1 MKSRGILCILLFSL
15 SMIVSARTDTLFIPS
30 IKEVY
35 RKNYWLT
42 GSNPVG
48 LSLNSFR
55 SFSVAEAGY
64 SHHKGNLGNVS
75 IPASADIYSVY
86 SESYQTINKVSLY
99 GKIGYKQYQNHNQN
113 WNGMTGNY
121 WQSVNL
127 CDTVK
132 GKQRSEQYQLAG
144 GFSLPVYSNWI
155 LGGQLDYKVQL
166 TAKDTD
172 PRNKNQWMELLFTPG
187 VGYLCNNVRLGASL
201 LYVRRKETVD
211 YKNMGSHTTYPVL
224 AAYPLGFFKT
234 LSWGE
239 NINWYYTGQEIGGA
253 LQFDLRSSSSIQ
265 LFQEVSGSTT
275 RQTVESDRIH
285 NRKEGETDCWQIAYK
300 GILQKVSTDFRHELV
315 WQVSIYHAN
324 NFDPIQHLVESNI
337 WQSDGKLLRST
348 QRRGNYALCYGYYR
362 LRDAWHSRYSIVS
375 GVTYHHTES
384 ALLFYP
390 VEYTQPVH
398 RFTVHA
404 TFNRNFLL
412 PDALFDISMGGQYG
426 KGGGSIMKIR
436 KLSSDENTPEIP
448 LWQSNSRLQQVYD
461 YETISRWGLQASLTY
476 TRSAPYCWFIKASF
490 EFEKI
495 PDNMLYSDSRKIAG
509 HIGLLF

>member
-15 SMIVSARTDTLFIPS
+15 SMIVSAQTDTLYIPS

-35 RKNYWLT
+35 RQNYWLT
-42 GSNPVG
+42 GANPVR
-48 LSLNSFR
+48 LSFNRFR

-64 SHHKGNLGNVS
+64 SHYKGNMGNVS
-75 IPASADIYSVY
+75 IPASADVYSVY
-86 SESYQTINKVSLY
+86 SESYQTVNKVSLY
-99 GKIGYKQYQNHNQN
+99 GKIGYTQYQNHNQN

-127 CDTVK
+127 CDSVN

-155 LGGQLDYKVQL
+155 LGGQLDYEVQL

-172 PRNKNQWMELLFTPG
+172 PRNKNQWMELQFTPG
-187 VGYLCNNVRLGASL
+187 VGYLYNNVRLGASL
-201 LYVRRKETVD
+201 LYVRRKETID

-224 AAYPLGFFKT
+224 AAYPLGFFKA

-239 NINWYYTGQEIGGA
+239 NINWYYTSQEIGGA
-253 LQFDLRSSSSIQ
+253 LQFDLYSSSSIHI
-265 LFQEVSGSTT
+265 FQEVSGSTS

-300 GILQKVSTDFRHELV
+300 GILKKVSPDFRHELE
-315 WQVSIYHAN
+315 WQASFYHAD
-324 NFDPIQHLVESNI
+324 NFDPIQHQVESNT

-348 QRRGNYALCYGYYR
+348 QRKGNYTLSYGYYR
-362 LRDAWHSRYSIVS
+362 LRDAWHPRYSIVS
-375 GVTYHHTES
+375 GVTYHHMES

-390 VEYTQPVH
+390 IEYSQPVH
-398 RFTVHA
+398 RFTVYA

-412 PDALFDISMGGQYG
+412 PDALLDLSLGGRYR
-426 KGGGSIMKIR
+426 KGGGSIMNER
-436 KLSSDENTPEIP
+436 KLSSNENTPEIP
-448 LWQSNSRLQQVYD
+448 LWQNNNRLQQVFD
-461 YETISRWGLQASLTY
+461 YETMSCWGLHTSLTY
-476 TRSAPYCWFIKASF
+476 TRSAPFRWFIKASF
-490 EFEKI
+490 DFEKA
-495 PDNMLYSDSRKIAG
+495 PDNKPYSDSQKIAG
-509 HIGLLF
+509 HFGLLF

>member
-15 SMIVSARTDTLFIPS
+15 SMIVSAQTDTLYIPS

-35 RKNYWLT
+35 RQNYWLT
-42 GSNPVG
+42 GANPVR
-48 LSLNSFR
+48 LSFNRFR

-64 SHHKGNLGNVS
+64 SHYKGNMGNIS
-75 IPASADIYSVY
+75 IPASADVYSVY
-86 SESYQTINKVSLY
+86 SESYQTVNKVSLY
-99 GKIGYKQYQNHNQN
+99 GKIGYTQYQNHNQN

-127 CDTVK
+127 CDSVN

-155 LGGQLDYKVQL
+155 LGGQLDYEVQL

-172 PRNKNQWMELLFTPG
+172 PRNKNQWMELQLTPG
-187 VGYLCNNVRLGASL
+187 VGYLYNNVRLGASL
-201 LYVRRKETVD
+201 LYVRRKETID

-224 AAYPLGFFKT
+224 AAYPLGFFKA

-239 NINWYYTGQEIGGA
+239 NINWYYTSQEIGGA
-253 LQFDLRSSSSIQ
+253 LQFDLHSSSSIHI
-265 LFQEVSGSTT
+265 FQEVSGSTS

-300 GILQKVSTDFRHELV
+300 GILKKVSPDFRHELE
-315 WQVSIYHAN
+315 WQASFYHAD
-324 NFDPIQHLVESNI
+324 NFDPIQHQVESNN
-337 WQSDGKLLRST
+337 WQLDGKLLRST
-348 QRRGNYALCYGYYR
+348 QRKGDYALSYGYYR
-362 LRDAWHSRYSIVS
+362 LRDAWHPYYSIVS
-375 GVTYHHTES
+375 GVTYRHMES

-390 VEYTQPVH
+390 IEYSQPVH
-398 RFTVHA
+398 RFTVYA

-412 PDALFDISMGGQYG
+412 PDALLDLSLGGRYR
-426 KGGGSIMKIR
+426 KGGGSIMNER

-448 LWQSNSRLQQVYD
+448 LWQNNNRLQQVFD
-461 YETISRWGLQASLTY
+461 YETMSCWGLHTSLTY
-476 TRSAPYCWFIKASF
+476 TRSTPFRWFIKASF
-490 EFEKI
+490 DFEKT
-495 PDNMLYSDSRKIAG
+495 PNNKPYSDSQKIAG
-509 HIGLLF
+509 HFGLLF